1 VLGFL
6 RKSDEAK
13 GRIGVAV
20 GRNGVAFALVSGSRS
35 APVLERCQLL
45 PLPAGAAPG
54 DVAAAL
60 RAAGLPPWPLHAVLQ
75 PEDYQL
81 VMVEAPDV
89 PPAELRAAM
98 RWRLKEAI
106 AFPVEDAVVD
116 VFEVPAQSRGAQGR
130 MMYAVAARRHS
141 VDRQV
146 QSLGASGLSVLDVP
160 ELCLRNLAAS
170 LPAAVAGVALL
181 HLAKSSATVVL
192 VHGRAFYIAR
202 QMELATAAGGDDV
215 DGIVLEL
222 QRSLDYYE
230 RHFDQ
235 PPITQV
241 VLSPAGQRADLLAAR
256 LARETGF
263 SVQTLDLN
271 RLLRCAQPVDA
282 PTQGD
287 CLMAVAAAL
296 RDERRTF

>member
-20 GRNGVAFALVSGSRS
+20 ARNGIAIALVSGPRN
-35 APVLERCQLL
+35 ALALERCEWL
-45 PLPAGAAPG
+45 PLGPGATPA
-54 DVAAAL
+54 DVAAKL
-60 RAAGLPPWPLHAVLQ
+60 RTAGLPAWPVHAVLQ

-106 AFPVEDAVVD
+106 AFPVEESVVD
-116 VFEVPAQSRGAQGR
+116 VFEMPAQSRGTQGR
-130 MMYAVAARRHS
+130 MMYAVAARRHA

-146 QSLGASGLSVLDVP
+146 QALGACGLAVLDVP

-170 LPAAVAGVALL
+170 LPAAAGGVALL
-181 HLAKSSATVVL
+181 HLDQSTATVVL
-192 VHGRAFYIAR
+192 VHGRTFYVAR
-202 QMELATAAGGDDV
+202 QMDIGAGGAGDDV

-241 VLSPAGQRADLLAAR
+241 VVSPAGQRAALLAAR
-256 LARETGF
+256 LAKETGF
-263 SVQTLDLN
+263 DVQVLDIN
-271 RLLRCAQPVDA
+271 DVLRCAQPVDA
-282 PTQGD
+282 ARQGE